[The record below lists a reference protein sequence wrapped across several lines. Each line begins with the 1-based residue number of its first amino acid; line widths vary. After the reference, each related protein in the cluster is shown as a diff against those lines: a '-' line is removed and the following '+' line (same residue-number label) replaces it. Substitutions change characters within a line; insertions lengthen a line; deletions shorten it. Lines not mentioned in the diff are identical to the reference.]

1 MRPRDACKPHPPKL
15 RAPPCPVCGGQLIE
29 IRHKL
34 VCSRCHSICETCCE
48 GGAASRRGHGKGHRM
63 SIRNLPSGCC

>member
-1 MRPRDACKPHPPKL
+1 MQTPGPRSSSSVTPVTHPTTSPPEAS
-15 RAPPCPVCGGQLIE
+15 APACPVCGGQLIE

-48 GGAASRRGHGKGHRM
+48 GGRG
-63 SIRNLPSGCC
+63 

>member
-1 MRPRDACKPHPPKL
+1 MQTPGPRSSSD
-15 RAPPCPVCGGQLIE
+15 APPATHATTPPEASSPACPVCGGQLIE

-48 GGAASRRGHGKGHRM
+48 GGRG
-63 SIRNLPSGCC
+63 